1 MDTNY
6 LKEAFKSLSL
16 LENDFDLSVDKDKVD
31 ELRSFI
37 ADDIDA
43 IPEEPIIDTNAEE
56 EHELQDNYV
65 GKVILECECCHSR
78 IYKEESDVII
88 DEESGLANIDEE
100 CPVCNNTLGYS
111 VIGKIEPFDKER
123 EIKPEE
129 GEEAEEIPEEEV
141 TDDIEVKESLSL
153 SDRVA
158 RKHLKEE
165 KVCPKCGKSPCVCED
180 CSKEKLDEEL
190 NKEELKK
197 DVYNALAAVA
207 YDYEVN
213 KGETISRKDFEEAE
227 EYFNN
232 FFAYES
238 EEDFDEALDTSD
250 SLRADVYHALSEIGY
265 RYFKKGIDVTEDDF
279 KWAIDRFID
288 GYFHSMTQDDFE
300 DMQMQMSPE
309 DTVKDESL
317 NEAGTLN
324 TGNRTLITS
333 DDIDDYT
340 FEVGDTII
348 FDGFGSKIKFEF
360 VGWDDKVLLLKPLT
374 KAALKD
380 AIEGEYYDEED
391 QVAFIDHDGLID
403 GWFAVVKPDGR
414 KFEHKDPNDN
424 AYDYE
429 QPKKSKIEFI
439 TDKDRALEV
448 VKKIVENPY
457 STKSNAEYSIAEMY
471 KNIPILK
478 VDYDDYHKFGDKET
492 SRETMFYVTFLKD
505 GGESG
510 YYLSLRLPRIKEYI
524 DSYIGTNE
532 SLTEDI
538 AKDAGARI
546 YYEYKV
552 TEPAHDGNYGLA
564 DKDGNVTT
572 YYGFS
577 GGCAYIAA
585 LLRNNVNNIADDL
598 PKIKGI
604 MNHSVDDDRATF
616 YIDSKDKNE
625 IKAIG
630 NEIASRFA
638 QEGVELK
645 VTSTDIGG
653 RGKYS
658 YINVHALSLPD
669 EAFTNGL
676 FQGYKV
682 EFKKGNGRYGVREE
696 PITEGIENLSLDT
709 EDTHMEMTSDET
721 GKVTVTTEPITEE
734 EEVTDEV
741 EDSIVDEPLDAE
753 AGPEEIVPLDQEEMT
768 DIEANSQEEGE
779 QQLDTESEETIDQ
792 EPEAELTDEETEAE
806 EETPDEE
813 IEEFDEESFDEMGES
828 FLRKVYSNV
837 DKFSTTDATYNNGS
851 LIVEGNIKF
860 NSGKEKKT
868 QFVFENRK
876 VTKRGRTMLEGYNT
890 TFSKNLKAFKLKGTL
905 SEGKFTPESLFY
917 NFKVNQL
924 NEATN
929 SNEVIKVCGKAKS
942 SH

>member
-31 ELRSFI
+31 ELRSFV

-129 GEEAEEIPEEEV
+129 GEEAGELPDEEAEEIPEEEV

-153 SDRVA
+153 NDRVA
-158 RKHLKEE
+158 RKHLREE

-197 DVYNALAAVA
+197 DVYDALAAVA

-213 KGETISRKDFEEAE
+213 KGEAISRKDFEEAE

-279 KWAIDRFID
+279 KWAIDRFLD

-317 NEAGTLN
+317 N
-324 TGNRTLITS
+324 
-333 DDIDDYT
+333 
-340 FEVGDTII
+340 
-348 FDGFGSKIKFEF
+348 
-360 VGWDDKVLLLKPLT
+360 
-374 KAALKD
+374 
-380 AIEGEYYDEED
+380 
-391 QVAFIDHDGLID
+391 
-403 GWFAVVKPDGR
+403 
-414 KFEHKDPNDN
+414 
-424 AYDYE
+424 
-429 QPKKSKIEFI
+429 
-439 TDKDRALEV
+439 
-448 VKKIVENPY
+448 
-457 STKSNAEYSIAEMY
+457 
-471 KNIPILK
+471 
-478 VDYDDYHKFGDKET
+478 
-492 SRETMFYVTFLKD
+492 
-505 GGESG
+505 
-510 YYLSLRLPRIKEYI
+510 
-524 DSYIGTNE
+524 
-532 SLTEDI
+532 
-538 AKDAGARI
+538 
-546 YYEYKV
+546 
-552 TEPAHDGNYGLA
+552 
-564 DKDGNVTT
+564 
-572 YYGFS
+572 
-577 GGCAYIAA
+577 
-585 LLRNNVNNIADDL
+585 
-598 PKIKGI
+598 
-604 MNHSVDDDRATF
+604 
-616 YIDSKDKNE
+616 
-625 IKAIG
+625 
-630 NEIASRFA
+630 
-638 QEGVELK
+638 
-645 VTSTDIGG
+645 
-653 RGKYS
+653 
-658 YINVHALSLPD
+658 
-669 EAFTNGL
+669 
-676 FQGYKV
+676 
-682 EFKKGNGRYGVREE
+682 
-696 PITEGIENLSLDT
+696 EGIENLSLDT

-721 GKVTVTTEPITEE
+721 GKVTVTTEPITE

-768 DIEANSQEEGE
+768 DIEANSQEEEE
-779 QQLDTESEETIDQ
+779 QQLDAESEETIDQ
-792 EPEAELTDEETEAE
+792 EPEVELTDEETEVE

-851 LIVEGNIKF
+851 LIVEGNIRF

-868 QFVFENRK
+868 QFIFENRK